1 MKLTGGWGEKEQINR
16 YNISSDTF
24 LSTTAQRNSSHVSL
38 IDALGPGGTWY
49 DGKGTHEMMIV
60 G

>member
-1 MKLTGGWGEKEQINR
+1 MKLTGGWGEEEQINCH
-16 YNISSDTF
+16 
-24 LSTTAQRNSSHVSL
+24 NSSSESVSLTTDHRKSTHVSL

-49 DGKGTHEMMIV
+49 DGKGTHEMMI